1 MPWKEV
7 FSFSEWIPPPEET
20 SGDGLRSPISN
31 QMINVIR
38 DRSGIHLKAP
48 LSLQSCEPRGG

>member
-1 MPWKEV
+1 MKEV
-7 FSFSEWIPPPEET
+7 FSFLEWILPPEET

-38 DRSGIHLKAP
+38 DRSGVHLKAP
-48 LSLQSCEPRGG
+48 LSLRSCEPRGG